1 LFFEMRNTMT
11 QLLLVED
18 DANLVFGIEYTLSS
32 EGYTVMVAGTLGEA
46 RKKLAA
52 GAADLILLDIN
63 LPDGS
68 GYELCREIR
77 ADSQVPIIFLT
88 ALDEEANV
96 VAGLD
101 LGADDYMTKP
111 IRTKELLS
119 RIKAVLRRHSIRG
132 QQVSIWQSQDIE
144 VRVLEGTVYKGKKE
158 IILTALEYRL
168 LLMLIT
174 HPKQICSRSAI
185 LASLWD
191 MSGEFIDDNTLSVH
205 IRRLREKV
213 EAVPAAPQY
222 IVTIRGVGYKWNVDV
237 SGR

>member
-1 LFFEMRNTMT
+1 MT
-11 QLLLVED
+11 QILLVED
-18 DANLVFGIEYTLSS
+18 DANLAFGIEYTLSS
-32 EGYTVMVAGTLGEA
+32 EGYMVMVAGTLEEA
-46 RKKLAA
+46 RLRLAA
-52 GAADLILLDIN
+52 GGVELVLLDIN

-77 ADSQVPIIFLT
+77 ASSQIPVIFLT

-111 IRTKELLS
+111 IRTKELVS
-119 RIKAVLRRHSIRG
+119 RMKAVLRRNIK
-132 QQVSIWQSQDIE
+132 QQQDVNVWHSQDIE
-144 VRVLEGTVYKGKKE
+144 IRVLEGSVYKNKQE
-158 IILTALEYRL
+158 IILTGLEYKL
-168 LLMLIT
+168 LLLLVT
-174 HPKQICSRSAI
+174 HPKQICSRGTI
-185 LASLWD
+185 LSHLWD

-213 EAVPAAPQY
+213 EDVPAAPQY
-222 IVTIRGVGYKWNVDV
+222 IVTIRGVGYKWNMDV